1 MRNSIFLKA
10 LFVAIFAVNFSGFS
24 SAQTKKFDHNIQLG
38 AGISGSNSGYV
49 GLATKLSYGLDIAIS
64 PSWSIMPSIGHQ
76 ILNEYIFHYGMVGGD
91 YDIFEMA
98 TFSIAPRFHKDGVI
112 IGLGP
117 YCSWIHDGDTYYIDA
132 DPSDP
137 LNNKTEIGSFDY
149 GIQPSISF
157 DVRKHWRFGVEAE
170 IGLPNVMIQ
179 YPEYKMTG
187 TRRLKAI
194 MATAC
199 FHF

>member
-1 MRNSIFLKA
+1 MRRSFVLKA
-10 LFVAIFAVNFSGFS
+10 LLVAIFAVSFCSLS
-24 SAQTKKFDHNIQLG
+24 SAQTKRFDHNIQLG
-38 AGISGSNSGYV
+38 VGVSGSNSGDV
-49 GLATKLSYGLDIAIS
+49 GLSTKLSYGLDIAIS

-76 ILNEYIFHYGMVGGD
+76 VLNEYIFYFGMVGGD

-98 TFSIAPRFHKDGVI
+98 TFSIAPRFHKDGVN

-117 YCSWIHDGDTYYIDA
+117 YCSWIFDGDTYYIDA
-132 DPSDP
+132 DPTDP
-137 LNNKTEIGSFDY
+137 LNDKTEIKSFDY

-157 DVRKHWRFGVEAE
+157 DVRKHWRFGLEAT

-179 YPEYKMTG
+179 YPEYNCTG
-187 TRRLKAI
+187 TRHLKSI

>member
-1 MRNSIFLKA
+1 MRSSHLIKAVVISLVTVSICSLA
-10 LFVAIFAVNFSGFS
+10 
-24 SAQTKKFDHNIQLG
+24 SAQTKRLDNNIQLG
-38 AGISGSNSGYV
+38 IGVSGSNSGDA
-49 GLATKLSYGLDIAIS
+49 GLATKLSYGLDIAIT

-76 ILNEYIFHYGMVGGD
+76 ILNEYIFYFGMVGGD

-98 TFSIAPRFHKDGVI
+98 TFSVAPRFHKNGVN
-112 IGLGP
+112 IGVGP
-117 YCSWIHDGDTYYIDA
+117 YFSWILGDETYYIDA
-132 DPSDP
+132 DPNDP
-137 LNNKTEIGSFDY
+137 LNNKSEIGSFDY

-179 YPEYKMTG
+179 YPEYQMTG